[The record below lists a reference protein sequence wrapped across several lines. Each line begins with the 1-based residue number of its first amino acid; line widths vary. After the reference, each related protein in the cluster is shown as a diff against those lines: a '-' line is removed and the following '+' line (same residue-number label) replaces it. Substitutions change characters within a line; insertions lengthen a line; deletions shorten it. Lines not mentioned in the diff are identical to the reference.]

1 MVEEVVMLGNRDAVA
16 TIAIKDVE
24 GARKFYEGKLGLK
37 PEPSE
42 ERQVLVYKSG
52 NSLIFVYESQY
63 AGTNKATSATWVVDD
78 VHEVAQSLKRNGVE
92 FEHYDFPNIIHEG
105 DVHVSG
111 KNKAAW
117 FRDPDG
123 NILSIVQDTK

>member
-1 MVEEVVMLGNRDAVA
+1 MLGNRDAIA
-16 TIAIKDVE
+16 TIAVKDVE
-24 GARKFYEGKLGLK
+24 VARKFYEGKLGLK

-42 ERQVLVYKSG
+42 ERQVLAYKS
-52 NSLIFVYESQY
+52 
-63 AGTNKATSATWVVDD
+63 DD

-117 FRDPDG
+117 FKDPDG